1 MSVKK
6 ILTVSD
12 TPVMQRFLQY
22 NLAERGYQVACTPN
36 SRGKL
41 KAALYEELPDM
52 VILDI
57 MMPTLEGIELCLY
70 IKQQFD
76 IPILVLSACGS
87 GSTKFRGVDLH
98 AGDYLTEPFGILD
111 LVTRI
116 DNVISSNA

>member
-1 MSVKK
+1 MPVKK

-22 NLAERGYQVACTPN
+22 NLTERGYQVTSTPN
-36 SRGKL
+36 NRGKL
-41 KAALYEELPDM
+41 KAVLYEELPDM
-52 VILDI
+52 VILDV

-87 GSTKFRGVDLH
+87 GTNKFRGLDLR

-116 DNVISSNA
+116 DNVLSSNV

>member
-1 MSVKK
+1 MPVKK

-22 NLAERGYQVACTPN
+22 NLTERGYKVTSTPN
-36 SRGKL
+36 DKVQL
-41 KAALYEELPDM
+41 KTALYEELPDM
-52 VILDI
+52 VILDVL
-57 MMPTLEGIELCLY
+57 MPTLEGIELCLY

-87 GSTKFRGVDLH
+87 SINKFRGVDIH
-98 AGDYLTEPFGILD
+98 SSDYLTEPFGILD

-116 DNVISSNA
+116 DDVVSSNA

>member
-22 NLAERGYQVACTPN
+22 NLTERGYQVASTPN
-36 SRGKL
+36 NKGKL
-41 KAALYEELPDM
+41 KTALYEELPDM
-52 VILDI
+52 VILDVK
-57 MMPTLEGIELCLY
+57 MPTLEGIELCLY

-87 GSTKFRGVDLH
+87 GVNKFRGLDLH
-98 AGDYLTEPFGILD
+98 DGDYLTEPFGILD

-116 DNVISSNA
+116 DDVVSGNA

>member
-12 TPVMQRFLQY
+12 TPVIQRFLQY
-22 NLAERGYQVACTPN
+22 NLTERGYRVTSTPN
-36 SRGKL
+36 NRGQL
-41 KAALYEELPDM
+41 KTALQEELPDM
-52 VILDI
+52 VILDV

-76 IPILVLSACGS
+76 IPILVISAS
-87 GSTKFRGVDLH
+87 GSSINKFRGVDLH
-98 AGDYLTEPFGILD
+98 SGDCLTEPFGILD

-116 DNVISSNA
+116 DNVVSSNA

>member
-22 NLAERGYQVACTPN
+22 NLTERGYQVTSTPN
-36 SRGKL
+36 NRGQL
-41 KAALYEELPDM
+41 KTALYEELPDM
-52 VILDI
+52 VILDVV
-57 MMPTLEGIELCLY
+57 MPTMEGIELCLY

-76 IPILVLSACGS
+76 IPILVLSACGPR
-87 GSTKFRGVDLH
+87 STKFRGVDLH
-98 AGDYLTEPFGILD
+98 ADDYLTEPFGILD

-116 DNVISSNA
+116 DDVVSSNA